1 MTEITFHFNVPHR
14 LNYSCRILRK
24 AFLRGTSVAV
34 TGDAQT
40 LEELDVS
47 LWSLATHEFVPHCT
61 PDAAQPTLEMTPV
74 VLTELP
80 NRVDFDDVL
89 INLGQ
94 QVPVAFERFK
104 RLIEVVS
111 AGEEDRLA
119 ARSRW
124 RHYASRGYVLLQ
136 HDFATV
142 TE

>member
-1 MTEITFHFNVPHR
+1 M
-14 LNYSCRILRK
+14 
-24 AFLRGTSVAV
+24 AV

-47 LWSLATHEFVPHCT
+47 LWSLAPHEFVPHCT

-74 VLTELP
+74 VLTELL

-124 RHYASRGYVLLQ
+124 RHYASRGYVLLR
-136 HDFATV
+136 HDFAMV

>member
-1 MTEITFHFNVPHR
+1 M
-14 LNYSCRILRK
+14 
-24 AFLRGTSVAV
+24 AV
-34 TGDAQT
+34 TGDAQA
-40 LEELDVS
+40 LEELDVN
-47 LWSLATHEFVPHCT
+47 LWSLAPHEFVPHCT
-61 PDAAQPTLEMTPV
+61 PDAVQPTLEMTPV
-74 VLTELP
+74 VLTELL

-94 QVPVAFERFK
+94 QVPMGFERFK

-111 AGEEDRLA
+111 AGEQDRLA

-124 RHYASRGYVLLQ
+124 RHYANRGYVLLQ